1 MEIVSGYYKSYDQI
15 IYSYTDYIYH
25 NSLKIDKM
33 WDKCIVDLIIKNL
46 EPNTDILDI
55 GANIGLVTLGLIKQA
70 SDNKIQLGNVHCFEC
85 DTMTC
90 TLLFKNVSQHTN
102 VKLYPFALTDKQ
114 TLCETTVNTYNMGCN
129 YIYRTIDSD
138 NDTEYKYGHSVNG
151 NFKQLNNVFAM
162 GVPLDSLKYQFKNR
176 ISVIKIDV
184 EGFELFVLKGAKDII
199 NSNRPIIIA
208 EVFECNFDK
217 VLEFF
222 REVNYS
228 LATKVVNPD
237 YIGQDWI
244 FFPNM

>member
-1 MEIVSGYYKSYDQI
+1 
-15 IYSYTDYIYH
+15 
-25 NSLKIDKM
+25 
-33 WDKCIVDLIIKNL
+33 
-46 EPNTDILDI
+46 
-55 GANIGLVTLGLIKQA
+55 
-70 SDNKIQLGNVHCFEC
+70 
-85 DTMTC
+85 
-90 TLLFKNVSQHTN
+90 
-102 VKLYPFALTDKQ
+102 
-114 TLCETTVNTYNMGCN
+114 
-129 YIYRTIDSD
+129 
-138 NDTEYKYGHSVNG
+138 
-151 NFKQLNNVFAM
+151 M